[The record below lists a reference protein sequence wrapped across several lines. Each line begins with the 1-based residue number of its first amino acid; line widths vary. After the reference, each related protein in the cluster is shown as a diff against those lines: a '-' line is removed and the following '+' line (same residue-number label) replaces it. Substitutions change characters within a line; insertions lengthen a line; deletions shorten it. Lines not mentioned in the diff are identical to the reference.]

1 MLLPLQQLRVC
12 VIGLGY
18 VGLLAA
24 AILAAGGVRV
34 RGVDAKASV
43 RETVGDGR
51 VHIVGPDLDM
61 LVRAG
66 VQTEALTVAAE
77 PAPSDVFIIC
87 VPTPL
92 TSEKRPDLSMLLA
105 ASETLAPYSEPGNL
119 VVVESTI
126 PPGTTEQVRDILLAG
141 SGLPREELRVV
152 HAPERVL
159 PGSILREVIENS
171 RIVGGVDAASTEAGV
186 TFYRQFVTGEIL
198 ACDARTA
205 ETAKLAENAFR
216 DVNIAFANEL
226 SLICDQLGVAVK
238 DVVGL
243 ANHHPRVN
251 ILKPGPGVGGHC
263 IAVDP
268 YLLIDQAPGVSPLL
282 QTARSVNL
290 RKTQWVVERV
300 RKVAAEMGART
311 IACLGLAYKPNTD
324 DLRES
329 PALTITRNLHAT
341 EGLEILAV
349 EPHLDDIEEL
359 TLVPLD
365 EALARADLIVG
376 LVAHRVFRAIEP
388 AALSRCR
395 WVDFADAFPSVPAS

>member
-1 MLLPLQQLRVC
+1 
-12 VIGLGY
+12 
-18 VGLLAA
+18 
-24 AILAAGGVRV
+24 
-34 RGVDAKASV
+34 GVDAQASV
-43 RETVGDGR
+43 RPTVGDGR
-51 VHIVGPDLDM
+51 VHIVEPDLDM

-66 VQTEALTVAAE
+66 IQTRALTVAAE

-92 TSEKRPDLSMLLA
+92 GPENRPDLSILFA
-105 ASETLAPYSEPGNL
+105 ASETLAPHLRTGNL

-126 PPGTTEQVRDILLAG
+126 PPGTTERVRDRLLAG
-141 SGLPREELRVV
+141 SGLKREELRVV

-171 RIVGGVDAASTEAGV
+171 RIIGGVDAASTEAGV
-186 TFYRQFVTGEIL
+186 AFYRQFVTGEIL

-226 SLICDQLGVAVK
+226 SLVCDQLGVAVN
-238 DVVGL
+238 DVIGL

-268 YLLIDQAPGVSPLL
+268 YFLIDQAPEVSPLM
-282 QTARSVNL
+282 QTARAVNL
-290 RKTQWVVERV
+290 RKREWVVERV
-300 RKVAAEMGART
+300 RQVAEESGART

-329 PALTITRNLHAT
+329 PALAIAHDLSTTDGVNV
-341 EGLEILAV
+341 LAV
-349 EPHLDDIEEL
+349 EPHLDAVEGL
-359 TLVPLD
+359 TLVALE
-365 EALARADLIVG
+365 EALTRADLLVG
-376 LVAHRVFRAIEP
+376 LVAHRVFREIEP
-388 AALSRCR
+388 AALAGCHLL
-395 WVDFADAFPSVPAS
+395 DFADAFSSTSAR